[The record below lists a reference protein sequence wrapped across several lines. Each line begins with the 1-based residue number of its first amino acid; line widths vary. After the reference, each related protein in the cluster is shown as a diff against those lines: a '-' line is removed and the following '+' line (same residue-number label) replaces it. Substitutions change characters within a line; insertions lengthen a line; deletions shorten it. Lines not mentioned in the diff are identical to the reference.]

1 MCPIVMAN
9 FNTVSRYVKQDFLFT
24 PDFLEPKYGEFPRVE
39 ERLGAVGRGWSRWP
53 PSCMDPSA
61 PA

>member
-1 MCPIVMAN
+1 MCQIVLVH

-39 ERLGAVGRGWSRWP
+39 ELLGAVGLGWSRMP
-53 PSCMDPSA
+53 P
-61 PA
+61 